1 MSKDCERSKGIQK
14 EPLPS
19 EKLCKTFVKFAV
31 KDLVEIWH
39 EKDRIHR
46 NLSEQATNSTSG
58 WSQGDTGDVKTERS
72 YWEINTTEKPEW
84 IWLQGYAI
92 SISENK
98 DTFEISDHPGSTS
111 HTLSPTSS
119 VIIVNCLNAPGGI
132 TLSSK
137 GKYFQVVYPGTNH
150 VPVII
155 LQCWLLEV
163 TTKVPLGQKY
173 SSMNIQT
180 PLGAGYALMHSMP
193 FQI

>member
-46 NLSEQATNSTSG
+46 NSSEQATNSTSG
-58 WSQGDTGDVKTERS
+58 WSQGDTGDVKPERS

-111 HTLSPTSS
+111 HTLGPTSS

-137 GKYFQVVYPGTNH
+137 GKYFQGKIAT
-150 VPVII
+150 
-155 LQCWLLEV
+155 Q
-163 TTKVPLGQKY
+163 
-173 SSMNIQT
+173 
-180 PLGAGYALMHSMP
+180 
-193 FQI
+193 